1 MSDNDQALQNLVLV
15 HTDISLWSAHRKLTV
30 DELIEASGQD
40 GAEVHKALKHAP
52 ENLINLGSKRI
63 FPQEHLRDFTSL
75 KYKTERLLR
84 THGFRSYRAFVLPKA
99 EYESVTAQLEQYRSE
114 FNAHKEQLRD
124 SYQDNLH
131 QWADQFPEWRDTILK
146 VAPSAEQVYQQLNYH
161 YHAFRIAPVELAED
175 EESDTQSHSADAAS
189 GMVSKLSDELM
200 REIQDEA
207 NSFWDEC
214 LKGRDRVNRV
224 SIRRLEEIA
233 DKLDGFRFIDPVIGP
248 TVDKLRSV
256 IASLPPKG
264 RIEGE
269 HVDRITGVVLTIA
282 DGKRALDYGRTA
294 AALDQQ
300 VDAFESDTTTPDDAP
315 AGSAEAEPVGTP
327 FAELGEQGEPAQP
340 EQSDEQNGP
349 AQPAQPEET
358 GEEAEPHTSDDE
370 EPAWLF

>member
-1 MSDNDQALQNLVLV
+1 MSDNDQTLQNLVLV
-15 HTDISLWSAHRKLTV
+15 HLDISLWSAHRKLTV
-30 DELIEASGQD
+30 DELVEASGQD
-40 GAEVHKALKHAP
+40 GNEVYKALKHAP

-63 FPQEHLRDFTSL
+63 YPQEHLRDFASL
-75 KYKTERLLR
+75 KYHTERLLR
-84 THGFRSYRAFVLPKA
+84 THGFRSYRAFVLPMARYESIKA
-99 EYESVTAQLEQYRSE
+99 ELERYRSE
-114 FNAHKEQLRD
+114 FNAHKEQLRN

-131 QWADQFPEWRDTILK
+131 QWADQFPEWRETILK
-146 VAPSAEQVYQQLNYH
+146 VAPSAEQVYQQFNYE
-161 YHAFRIAPVELAED
+161 YHAFRIAPVGMAED
-175 EESDTQSHSADAAS
+175 EESNTEAAS

-224 SIRRLEEIA
+224 SIRRLEELA

-264 RIEGE
+264 RIEGV

-294 AALDQQ
+294 VALDEQA
-300 VDAFESDTTTPDDAP
+300 DAFESDTTATDDEP
-315 AGSAEAEPVGTP
+315 GEPAEAEPAGTS
-327 FAELGEQGEPAQP
+327 FATLEEQGEPAQP
-340 EQSDEQNGP
+340 AHSDEP
-349 AQPAQPEET
+349 
-358 GEEAEPHTSDDE
+358 DDE
-370 EPAWLF
+370 QDTETAEREEMAWLF